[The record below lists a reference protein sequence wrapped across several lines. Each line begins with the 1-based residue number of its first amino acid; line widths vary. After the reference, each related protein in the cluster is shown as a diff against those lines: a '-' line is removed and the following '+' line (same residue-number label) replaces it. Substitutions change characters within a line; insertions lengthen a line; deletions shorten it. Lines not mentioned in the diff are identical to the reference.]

1 MGRHPDIRLKYIMN
15 MEENAITNAPI
26 MPQQTAAPA
35 PAPPPVMAPA
45 PAYPSPAAPVAA
57 VPSTGGA
64 SNTLEFLKGI
74 NWLEV
79 TFMVLGAVG
88 LYSTIYYYRYK
99 LKEDK
104 VYNYDMQR
112 QLDKINQQMGKISIA
127 TSNAQQPPEQAC
139 TASMDGGMW

>member
-1 MGRHPDIRLKYIMN
+1 
-15 MEENAITNAPI
+15 
-26 MPQQTAAPA
+26 MPQPAAPA
-35 PAPPPVMAPA
+35 PMPAAPVVAAPPS
-45 PAYPSPAAPVAA
+45 YPSPAAPVAA

-64 SNTLEFLKGI
+64 SNALEFLKGI

-127 TSNAQQPPEQAC
+127 SSNAQQQPQQQAAC